1 MVTRS
6 LEENAGVKAHIVKCE
21 GKSVLQAC
29 KAVSEDFPVSRI
41 FCSIFSDA
49 ELLVNIEVK
58 ILEVSGHHTTA
69 HT

>member
-1 MVTRS
+1 MVTGS
-6 LEENAGVKAHIVKCE
+6 LEEDAGIKAHIVYCE

-29 KAVSEDFPVSRI
+29 KAVSEDFPVSWILR
-41 FCSIFSDA
+41 SVLSDSQ
-49 ELLVNIEVK
+49 LLVAVEVK